1 MKTHIYHQKHRAFR
15 KGFNLVELL
24 VVIAIIAALGAVAF
38 TMTSRMK
45 KNANESLTMSNM
57 RQLGIAT
64 LGSVS
69 DKGHFPHRNNGPR
82 WDRFIL
88 PALGYNGDLAEKG
101 EINRETAPELEELA
115 RIFVSP
121 MDPNAKIKQTNYKC
135 SYNIPIWTC
144 NVFGAIFPGAEGDM
158 GVRFGMIN
166 RPDNVAMIVQ
176 DHKPLNALGRINGF
190 ANQATPLDQFGA
202 TQLVVFA
209 DGHIRKLTTR
219 MSENEFREKHEPG
232 KPKNKVGN

>member
-1 MKTHIYHQKHRAFR
+1 MKTHFPHHGHRGLR
-15 KGFNLVELL
+15 RGFNLVELL
-24 VVIAIIAALGAVAF
+24 VVIVIVAALAAVAF

-45 KNANESLTMSNM
+45 KNANESLTISNM
-57 RQLGIAT
+57 RQLGVAT

-101 EINRETAPELEELA
+101 AINRETAPELEELA

-121 MDPNAKIKQTNYKC
+121 MDPNAKARQSNYRC
-135 SYNIPIWTC
+135 SYNIPFWTC
-144 NVFGAIFPGAEGDM
+144 NVFGAIFPGSEADM
-158 GVRFGMIN
+158 GVRFGMIK
-166 RPDNVAMIVQ
+166 RPDNVAMILQ
-176 DHKPLNALGRINGF
+176 DHSPLNALGRINGF
-190 ANQATPLDQFGA
+190 ANQATPLDQFVE
-202 TQLVVFA
+202 TQLVVFV
-209 DGHIRKLTTR
+209 DGHIRKMTTR

-232 KPKNKVGN
+232 KPKNKLGN